1 MNVLGLSGLD
11 GSVAAKQKEFPHL
24 DPRMY
29 RNAQGFDSA
38 AALVTDAGVAA
49 AAAQERFNRR
59 KACGEFPLDAA
70 RYCLRRSRISLDEV
84 DFVAHGFAYDALRD
98 RMVAAGHASA
108 DRFDAVYSS
117 LALANKLREFFPG
130 SNLGKKL
137 TCVPHHLAHAASCF
151 YLSGFDNALIL
162 VSDGSGERQSATV
175 YLGQGNK
182 IRMLREISVDDSLGL
197 LYAVFTHYLGFS
209 LFLDEFKVMG
219 LASYGDPR
227 TYRQAFS
234 DIVRLQDD
242 GGYAVSLLSANR
254 SPEQRESFS
263 ESLKS
268 LAEIFGPPRLPGAAI
283 EPRHQDIARGLQDSL
298 ERALI
303 HILSHYKKETGA
315 ENLCLSGGVALNCR
329 ANAAIKQALHVSG
342 MFIQPAA
349 GDDGTA
355 LGAAL
360 YARAQHMPSGHFGR
374 MSMPYWGPSFRAER
388 IARALRQHG
397 GLRFR
402 RLRSGEAVATEAARR
417 IAGGQIV
424 AWFQGGME
432 FGPRALGHRS
442 ILGDP
447 RDARVRDRLN
457 AAVKGR
463 DSFLPFA
470 PAVISEK
477 ASTYFHVAPGDEHE
491 YAHMLLVARVRA
503 EWTGRLA
510 AVTHVDDSA
519 RVQIVSRA
527 ANPRFWNVIRR
538 FGSISGV
545 PILLNTSLNLSGEP
559 IVCTPE
565 DAVSTFLRGRL
576 DALVIGNFLAVA
588 RGRGEI

>member
-1 MNVLGLSGLD
+1 
-11 GSVAAKQKEFPHL
+11 
-24 DPRMY
+24 
-29 RNAQGFDSA
+29 
-38 AALVTDAGVAA
+38 
-49 AAAQERFNRR
+49 
-59 KACGEFPLDAA
+59 
-70 RYCLRRSRISLDEV
+70 
-84 DFVAHGFAYDALRD
+84 
-98 RMVAAGHASA
+98 
-108 DRFDAVYSS
+108 
-117 LALANKLREFFPG
+117 
-130 SNLGKKL
+130 
-137 TCVPHHLAHAASCF
+137 
-151 YLSGFDNALIL
+151 
-162 VSDGSGERQSATV
+162 
-175 YLGQGNK
+175 
-182 IRMLREISVDDSLGL
+182 
-197 LYAVFTHYLGFS
+197 
-209 LFLDEFKVMG
+209 
-219 LASYGDPR
+219 
-227 TYRQAFS
+227 
-234 DIVRLQDD
+234 
-242 GGYAVSLLSANR
+242 
-254 SPEQRESFS
+254 
-263 ESLKS
+263 
-268 LAEIFGPPRLPGAAI
+268 
-283 EPRHQDIARGLQDSL
+283 
-298 ERALI
+298 
-303 HILSHYKKETGA
+303 
-315 ENLCLSGGVALNCR
+315 
-329 ANAAIKQALHVSG
+329 
-342 MFIQPAA
+342 
-349 GDDGTA
+349 
-355 LGAAL
+355 
-360 YARAQHMPSGHFGR
+360 
-374 MSMPYWGPSFRAER
+374 
-388 IARALRQHG
+388 
-397 GLRFR
+397 
-402 RLRSGEAVATEAARR
+402 
-417 IAGGQIV
+417 
-424 AWFQGGME
+424 ME